1 MVKLVVLVV
10 VVILKEQLQLEYLDK
25 EIVVEWVNIVIL
37 ILLMAVNIFQ
47 LLVMVVEV
55 VVKVALP
62 QTHKAL
68 GVLILV

>member
-1 MVKLVVLVV
+1 MVKMVVLVV
-10 VVILKEQLQLEYLDK
+10 VVILKDKLQLEYLDK
-25 EIVVEWVNIVIL
+25 EIMVEWVNIVIL

-55 VVKVALP
+55 VVKVALR

>member
-1 MVKLVVLVV
+1 MVKMVVLVV
-10 VVILKEQLQLEYLDK
+10 VVILKDKLQLEYLDK
-25 EIVVEWVNIVIL
+25 EIMVEWVNIDIL

-55 VVKVALP
+55 VVKVALL

>member
-1 MVKLVVLVV
+1 MVKMVVLVV
-10 VVILKEQLQLEYLDK
+10 VVILKDKLQLEYLDK
-25 EIVVEWVNIVIL
+25 EIMVEWVNIVIL

-55 VVKVALP
+55 VVKVALRQP
-62 QTHKAL
+62 HKAL